1 MSSKKQKRAD
11 TDGFS
16 RGNMVER
23 LASIKRYS
31 ADWRRVNKRHV
42 VITTLL
48 QKFQH
53 SSGSE
58 TVVQHICPWGMKNVI
73 TRLLGQP
80 HYFNPDVLPK
90 QLRNDHP
97 VLMQTYKKEEWTLVI
112 ANTGAKEPT
121 DYQRLYCNYCQTHLI
136 PRLIQEFKGSLGEN
150 PSVDSL
156 IANWD
161 ALKIPEKY
169 LDYVGC
175 FLPWDPKTQAGPN
188 ARKFTRDQSEHPKI
202 SHIYTVTAK
211 PSSKKLKR
219 QFTLSSPPPPSKTMA
234 LAPPDQNPAPAST
247 QSSIAG
253 KFSKKHLKQA
263 SLDKFLEVIP
273 LVGET

>member
-1 MSSKKQKRAD
+1 M
-11 TDGFS
+11 
-16 RGNMVER
+16 
-23 LASIKRYS
+23 
-31 ADWRRVNKRHV
+31 
-42 VITTLL
+42 
-48 QKFQH
+48 
-53 SSGSE
+53 
-58 TVVQHICPWGMKNVI
+58 
-73 TRLLGQP
+73 
-80 HYFNPDVLPK
+80 
-90 QLRNDHP
+90 
-97 VLMQTYKKEEWTLVI
+97 
-112 ANTGAKEPT
+112 
-121 DYQRLYCNYCQTHLI
+121 
-136 PRLIQEFKGSLGEN
+136 
-150 PSVDSL
+150 DSL

-161 ALKIPEKY
+161 ALKIPEKR

-188 ARKFTRDQSEHPKI
+188 ARKFIRDQSEHPKI

-253 KFSKKHLKQA
+253 TFSKKHLKQA

>member
-16 RGNMVER
+16 HGNMVER
-23 LASIKRYS
+23 LASIKQYS
-31 ADWRRVNKRHV
+31 ADWRCIDKRCV
-42 VITTLL
+42 VMTTLL

-58 TVVQHICPWGMKNVI
+58 TVVQHICPWGMKDVI
-73 TRLLGQP
+73 TRLLGHP
-80 HYFNPDVLPK
+80 RCLSPNVLPK

-97 VLMQTYKKEEWTLVI
+97 VLIQTYKKDEWTLVI
-112 ANTGAKEPT
+112 ANTGAKEPA

-161 ALKIPEKY
+161 ALKIPKKY

-188 ARKFTRDQSEHPKI
+188 AHKLIRDQPEHPKT

-211 PSSKKLKR
+211 PSSKKLKM
-219 QFTLSSPPPPSKTMA
+219 QFTLSSPAPPSKTMA

-253 KFSKKHLKQA
+253 
-263 SLDKFLEVIP
+263 
-273 LVGET
+273 